1 MVTLSG
7 PLKQSFLFPSAVT
20 SETLSAVWQILAIL
34 AVAGLVVVVLLA
46 IVEPGPLVKRR
57 PFSRKQRMPRGA
69 RGEADPKQQ
78 MPDAMAGDD
87 GEQDGQG
94 EGGQRRAGDRAG
106 G

>member
-1 MVTLSG
+1 MVILPG
-7 PLKQSFLFPSAVT
+7 PLKQSFLFPSAAT
-20 SETLSAVWQILAIL
+20 SEIFSAVWQILAIL

-69 RGEADPKQQ
+69 PGEADPKQQ